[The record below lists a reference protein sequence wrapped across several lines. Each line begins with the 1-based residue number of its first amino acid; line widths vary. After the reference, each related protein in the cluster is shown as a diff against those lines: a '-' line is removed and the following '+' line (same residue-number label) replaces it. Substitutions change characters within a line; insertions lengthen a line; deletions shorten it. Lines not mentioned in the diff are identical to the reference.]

1 MQNDDVYKSQRV
13 STDKTGTL
21 VYKSVIE
28 TKKPKLPIMS
38 YSLKINSTLL
48 HTRLQGWCV
57 LGMVNS
63 DTSSKKYTVC
73 FHNDW
78 VHSVMTGHLRLS
90 MRKMWCAI
98 YINKRVKYMNIEYD

>member
-38 YSLKINSTLL
+38 YSLIINSTLL
-48 HTRLQGWCV
+48 HTGLQGWCV

-63 DTSSKKYTVC
+63 DTSSK
-73 FHNDW
+73 
-78 VHSVMTGHLRLS
+78 
-90 MRKMWCAI
+90 
-98 YINKRVKYMNIEYD
+98 NIQFASIMIECIQLLQGIWD

>member
-38 YSLKINSTLL
+38 YSLIINSTLL
-48 HTRLQGWCV
+48 DTGLQG
-57 LGMVNS
+57 
-63 DTSSKKYTVC
+63 
-73 FHNDW
+73 
-78 VHSVMTGHLRLS
+78 
-90 MRKMWCAI
+90 
-98 YINKRVKYMNIEYD
+98 

>member
-48 HTRLQGWCV
+48 HTGCKADVYWVWL
-57 LGMVNS
+57 
-63 DTSSKKYTVC
+63 TVTL
-73 FHNDW
+73 
-78 VHSVMTGHLRLS
+78 VQ
-90 MRKMWCAI
+90 K
-98 YINKRVKYMNIEYD
+98 NIQFASIMIECIQL